1 MLFCFLFPFCF
12 LKKTENQTSKNI
24 IKHSNN
30 NLRKMSEGR
39 NAEWKKVVKESGE
52 GKWLRLYDAV
62 YPDAVT
68 RVPRT
73 YECVERVGARCPDGV
88 DVIAL
93 LRARSPAAARD
104 PQVVLIRQY
113 RPPVNATVLEFP
125 AGLVE
130 PGEDA
135 LDAGLRELAEETG
148 FVAARATARVWDASP
163 LLHADPSITSDSTV
177 VYVVD
182 VDADA
187 EPNLEANRTQHL
199 EENEH
204 IAVLT
209 VPLSQL
215 WDTCRSAAAQGCV
228 VDAKVYM
235 FAMGL
240 HLASSLL

>member
-1 MLFCFLFPFCF
+1 M
-12 LKKTENQTSKNI
+12 
-24 IKHSNN
+24 
-30 NLRKMSEGR
+30 
-39 NAEWKKVVKESGE
+39 
-52 GKWLRLYDAV
+52 
-62 YPDAVT
+62 YPDTTSGVE
-68 RVPRT
+68 RR
-73 YECVERVGARCPDGV
+73 YECVERVGSRVPDGV

-93 LRARSPAAARD
+93 LRHRDAAEARD
-104 PQVVLIRQY
+104 SEVVLIKQY
-113 RPPVNATVLEFP
+113 RPPVNATVVEFP

-148 FVAARATARVWDASP
+148 FVAARATARVWEASP
-163 LLHADPSITSDSTV
+163 LLHADPSITTDSTV

-187 EPNLEANRTQHL
+187 EPNLAANRTQRL
-199 EENEH
+199 EDTEH
-204 IAVLT
+204 ISVLL

-235 FAMGL
+235 FAAGL

>member
-1 MLFCFLFPFCF
+1 M
-12 LKKTENQTSKNI
+12 T
-24 IKHSNN
+24 
-30 NLRKMSEGR
+30 EGR
-39 NAEWKKVVKESGE
+39 NEGWKKVPKVTGE

-62 YPDAVT
+62 YPDTTSGVE
-68 RVPRT
+68 RR
-73 YECVERVGARCPDGV
+73 YECVERVGSRVPDGV

-93 LRARSPAAARD
+93 LRHRDRAEARD
-104 PQVVLIRQY
+104 SEVVLIKQY
-113 RPPVNATVLEFP
+113 RPPVNATVVEFP

-148 FVAARATARVWDASP
+148 FVAARATARVWEASP
-163 LLHADPSITSDSTV
+163 LLHADPSITTDSTV

-187 EPNLEANRTQHL
+187 EPNLAANRTQRL
-199 EENEH
+199 EDTEH
-204 IAVLT
+204 ISVLL

-235 FAMGL
+235 FAAGL

>member
-1 MLFCFLFPFCF
+1 M
-12 LKKTENQTSKNI
+12 T
-24 IKHSNN
+24 
-30 NLRKMSEGR
+30 EGR
-39 NAEWKKVVKESGE
+39 NAGWKKVPKESGE

-62 YPDAVT
+62 YPDAVSG
-68 RVPRT
+68 VPRT
-73 YECVERVGARCPDGV
+73 YECVERVGARTPDGV
-88 DVIAL
+88 DVVAL
-93 LRARSPAAARD
+93 LRHRSPAAARD
-104 PQVVLIRQY
+104 PQVVLLRQY
-113 RPPVNATVLEFP
+113 RPPVNATVVEFP

-148 FVAARATARVWDASP
+148 FVADRATARVWDASP

-177 VYVVD
+177 VFVVD

-187 EPNLEANRTQHL
+187 EPNLAHNRTQHL

-204 IAVLT
+204 IAVLL

-215 WDTCRSAAAQGCV
+215 WDTCRDAAAQGCV

-235 FAMGL
+235 FAAGL
-240 HLASSLL
+240 RLASSLL